1 MESYVSTKGQVVIPA
16 ALRRKYGI
24 QPGTRIRFIEDGG
37 RIVLEPVTPAYV
49 RSQRGSLPGKGAL
62 KVLREERRRERDR

>member
-24 QPGTRIRFIEDGG
+24 RPGTRIRFIDEGD
-37 RIVLEPVTPAYV
+37 RIVLEPITTAYV
-49 RSQRGSLPGKGAL
+49 KPQRGSLPEKRAL